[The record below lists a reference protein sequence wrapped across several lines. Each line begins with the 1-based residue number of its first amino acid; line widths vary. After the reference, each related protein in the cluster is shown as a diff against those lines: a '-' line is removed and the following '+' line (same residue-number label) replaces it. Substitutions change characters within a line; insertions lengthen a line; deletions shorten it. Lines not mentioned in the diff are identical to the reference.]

1 MKIINFIILI
11 AVSIFLTLSCASLSN
26 RNQPIYYASQ
36 YEPMGRL
43 GNSAESAQIKSPSK
57 NREMQRRYPNPFGPS
72 GISVRYTLAET
83 CLVDYK
89 IYSIDGAVVEEAAEG
104 FTTPGLHVICW
115 YNADRF
121 PSGIYFMRITA
132 CDSSW
137 AQRIVL
143 QK

>member
-1 MKIINFIILI
+1 MKINTFILLI
-11 AVSIFLTLSCASLSN
+11 AVSIFLSLSCASFSN
-26 RNQPIYYASQ
+26 RNQPISCAFQ
-36 YEPMGRL
+36 HEPIGRL
-43 GNSAESAQIKSPSK
+43 GNTSPQGRIKVPSE
-57 NREMQRRYPNPFGPS
+57 NREMRRRYPNPFGPS

-89 IYSIDGAVVEEAAEG
+89 IYSIDGAVIEEATDG

>member
-1 MKIINFIILI
+1 MKIITFILLI
-11 AVSIFLTLSCASLSN
+11 AVSFFMSLYSASFSN
-26 RNQPIYYASQ
+26 GSQPIYYAFRH
-36 YEPMGRL
+36 EPVAQL
-43 GNSAESAQIKSPSK
+43 GNAAPQGRIKSPSE
-57 NREMQRRYPNPFGPS
+57 NRTMQRGYPNPFGPS